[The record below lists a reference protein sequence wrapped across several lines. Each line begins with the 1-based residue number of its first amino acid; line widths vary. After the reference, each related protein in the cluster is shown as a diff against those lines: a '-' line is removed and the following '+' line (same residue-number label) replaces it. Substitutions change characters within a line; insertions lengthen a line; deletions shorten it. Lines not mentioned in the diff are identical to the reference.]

1 MSLCRWLRRHGETVV
16 LNCPNCKKR
25 VRDEEAN
32 YCPYCGKLLL
42 TEIPPPPTSARRKLP
57 PIAAGLTTT
66 AAFVLVVY
74 AGLALQTFTLS
85 YFSIGG
91 ETGYYPSNYAW
102 LLISATFDL
111 LAFPF
116 GLIGSAAALRRRN
129 MGLAVLGTIF
139 PIISGFVTF
148 ISVGLVHGYWMNSGF
163 LAFPIIALSATSTV
177 LTIAS
182 RDEFS

>member
-1 MSLCRWLRRHGETVV
+1 MVLC
-16 LNCPNCKKR
+16 CPNCKKR
-25 VRDEEAN
+25 IRDEEAN

-42 TEIPPPPTSARRKLP
+42 TETPPPPPPSIRGKLP

-66 AAFVLVVY
+66 AAFALVVY
-74 AGLALQTFTLS
+74 AGLAFQTFTLS

-91 ETGYYPSNYAW
+91 ETGYYPSNFAW

-111 LAFPF
+111 LALPF
-116 GLIGSAAALRRRN
+116 GLIGSAAALRKRN
-129 MGLAVLGTIF
+129 IGLAVLGSTF

-148 ISVGLVHGYWMNSGF
+148 ISVGLAQGYWMNSGLF
-163 LAFPIIALSATSTV
+163 AFPIIALSATSTA
-177 LTIAS
+177 LTVAS